1 MRVNLVPTADPT
13 NGNKIQTKEGEKLQV
28 QYMGTHP
35 RIQVQFSEVTKK
47 GAVEISDYA
56 IPIPP
61 GQRLTFDP
69 IGGAV
74 NLTLLDSQVN
84 PEGTMTVTL
93 SYANVVLGEQF
104 VDSLTIMEDIGD
116 GNWLN
121 LVDVCA
127 DTSGAELRSA
137 LIIL

>member
-1 MRVNLVPTADPT
+1 M
-13 NGNKIQTKEGEKLQV
+13 
-28 QYMGTHP
+28 
-35 RIQVQFSEVTKK
+35 
-47 GAVEISDYA
+47 
-56 IPIPP
+56 
-61 GQRLTFDP
+61 
-69 IGGAV
+69 
-74 NLTLLDSQVN
+74 TLLDSQVN

-127 DTSGAELRSA
+127 DTSGAGSSVLP
-137 LIIL
+137 